1 MCFSRLRRLACSSNE
16 AEEQRKRRRRIDC
29 VGGIEG
35 DGGQF
40 RARFPSTVAI
50 AIDHVLLLLLQRFT

>member
-1 MCFSRLRRLACSSNE
+1 
-16 AEEQRKRRRRIDC
+16 

-40 RARFPSTVAI
+40 RARFPSTAAI
-50 AIDHVLLLLLQRFT
+50 AIDHVLLLLLLQRFT